1 MYKITLIND
10 MNIGLYAVQV
20 VGNVNVEGEA
30 FGEVC

>member
-1 MYKITLIND
+1 MYKITLIN